1 MEILD
6 ISHLVEKRHIYSSMS
21 CCLWSIKNYRVS
33 LDGLKIEWYH
43 AETHT
48 LFQGKNETFGLMKH
62 KHEQHFKAGEV
73 QWDGWSWILPCCLW
87 TCLILLL
94 VELPLALA
102 PSTVERWIPSS
113 SAEKEYPNPFFSPC
127 RIPWCPPTRHRP
139 SSEQKAQVTVGRKA
153 SREAFRG
160 NQTSHWFRKWH
171 PQLSPVFWGDLVGWE
186 SCKNRWI
193 LFAMLFLFHVTPT

>member
-1 MEILD
+1 MCRKGHVLPGFYKKTEVLWMEMLD

-33 LDGLKIEWYH
+33 LDGLKMEWYH
-43 AETHT
+43 AKIHT

-62 KHEQHFKAGEV
+62 KHVQHFKAGEV

-87 TCLILLL
+87 ACLILLL

-113 SAEKEYPNPFFSPC
+113 SAEKEYQNPFFSPAE
-127 RIPWCPPTRHRP
+127 
-139 SSEQKAQVTVGRKA
+139 SLGV
-153 SREAFRG
+153 
-160 NQTSHWFRKWH
+160 H
-171 PQLSPVFWGDLVGWE
+171 PQGTGQAVSRKHRSQWGEGHPERLSEATKPALSFGV
-186 SCKNRWI
+186 I
-193 LFAMLFLFHVTPT
+193 